1 MHNNKKVSISIGG
14 GLGDCIQTYLA
25 NPESEI
31 RDGENNFPTTN
42 HRASLWLRRL
52 ESFKKIHNDVEVALI
67 TTAHNKYTS
76 DLFVTNPYIDYILE
90 YEWTPPSDHHFRYWE
105 HTQECCVEVKSTVDA
120 EEEYNPI
127 FWYYDYLDY
136 SVADFNLFLT
146 EEDKEISGRIKPN
159 RKYITCH
166 PVAPPPR
173 DILPLY
179 KYLELQDILEGKDIS
194 TVLLGM
200 DNEYVNVRV
209 SIDLILSSNGFAGTH
224 SSMWLPA
231 VYKAWR
237 DDIKT
242 VCFIPKHEHFTRIRG
257 TAVAWGFDQ
266 PFNLLLEFDNKK
278 TASQLNMRE
287 VADWIID
294 DNRKTI

>member
-1 MHNNKKVSISIGG
+1 MNNLKKVSISIGG

-31 RDGENNFPTTN
+31 SDGENNFPTTN
-42 HRASLWLRRL
+42 HRASIWLRRL
-52 ESFKKIHNDVEVALI
+52 RSFKEIHSDVEIALI
-67 TTAHNKYTS
+67 TTSHNKYTK
-76 DLFVTNPYIDYILE
+76 DLFITNPYIDHILE
-90 YEWTPPSDHHFRYWE
+90 YAWTLPSDPHFRYWE
-105 HTQECCVEVKSTVDA
+105 HTQENCQDNKSTVDA

-136 SVADFNLFLT
+136 AVSEFNLFLT
-146 EEDKEISGRIKPN
+146 EEDKETVNKIKPD
-159 RKYITCH
+159 RDYVTCH

-179 KYLELQDILEGKDIS
+179 KYWELQEILKEIDIS
-194 TVLLGM
+194 TVLIGM
-200 DNEYVNVRV
+200 DNDYINVRV

-231 VYKAWR
+231 VYKAWK
-237 DDIKT
+237 DGVKT
-242 VCFIPKHEHFTRIRG
+242 VCFIPKNSHFDRIRG

-266 PFNLLLEFDNKK
+266 PFNLLLEYENKRL
-278 TASQLNMRE
+278 ASQQNMQE
-287 VADWIID
+287 VADWII
-294 DNRKTI
+294 NAS